1 MKKKSLYHGHRFPA
15 VVISQAVR
23 WYFRFQLSLRDIE
36 ELLFERGVV
45 VSYETIRRWCDKF
58 GASFAHR
65 AKAARRK
72 PGSTWHLDEMFVT
85 LRGEPYLLWRAVD
98 QHGAELDILVQ
109 KRRDKAAAKRFFKRV
124 LAACPEVPRK
134 IITDQ
139 LRSYPA
145 AKAEIAELA
154 TVRHV
159 FVKASARVNNRAE
172 NSHQPTRER
181 ERRMRGFRGLSA
193 RSLFSRTSVPSAS
206 TSRSSVT
213 CCAHRSIASYWL
225 RASTP
230 GAFSPAS
237 PKIRLPP
244 SESQRRLRILR
255 PFTANVTTPLR
266 VGIGHGAFICLR

>member
-1 MKKKSLYHGHRFPA
+1 MQRTKSLYHGHRLPA

-65 AKAARRK
+65 AKGVRRN

-98 QHGAELDILVQ
+98 QHGAELNVLVQ
-109 KRRDKAAAKRFFKRV
+109 KRRDKLAAKRFFNRV

-134 IITDQ
+134 IVTDQ

-145 AKAEIAELA
+145 ARAEISELA
-154 TVRHV
+154 NVRHV
-159 FVKASARVNNRAE
+159 FVKAKARVNNRAE

-181 ERRMRGFRGLSA
+181 ERRMRGFRRPERTQSFLSSFGPI
-193 RSLFSRTSVPSAS
+193 RQHFTLKR
-206 TSRSSVT
+206 
-213 CCAHRSIASYWL
+213 HLL
-225 RASTP
+225 RASLYCKQLAARFEAWRLFTGSAQSP
-230 GAFSPAS
+230 SIAF
-237 PKIRLPP
+237 
-244 SESQRRLRILR
+244 
-255 PFTANVTTPLR
+255 
-266 VGIGHGAFICLR
+266 